1 MAFLQRSSTAPAP
14 FPEPGRRS
22 LRTRWAVGGA
32 IAGGSIA
39 GLLATGSSALAVYFA
54 RRVITP
60 ARQRASDQEVLAVI
74 RDGSSLQV
82 IFSATEDTT
91 VEGTYGFFFD
101 GGRGHARIGRIV
113 SYSPADRTVQREVEA
128 VYAGDLSAA
137 RWGWW
142 SGALYPDPAAVGL
155 PAEEVLIDVERGQA
169 PAWLVRAGGTA
180 RTWAIL
186 VHGRGATR
194 QEALRAVGPALE
206 LGLTSLVVS
215 YRNDGQAPSADDGR
229 YGLGSTEW
237 RDIEAAIAYA
247 LANGAEEIV
256 LFGWSMGGAI
266 CLQTADLSRYRHLIR
281 AMVLDAPVIDWVNVL
296 AHHAQLN
303 RIPSL
308 VGRYGQLMLGHP
320 LGRRLTGL
328 SAPVDLKGMDW
339 VSRAVELRTPT
350 LIVHSVDDEYVPY
363 GPSALLAE
371 RNPEMVTF
379 EPFDS
384 ARHTKEWNVDPE
396 RWESLVKAWLRGRL
410 APRSNPGGAV
420 APVAGSVAIER

>member
-1 MAFLQRSSTAPAP
+1 MASFQRTRPAP
-14 FPEPGRRS
+14 VQSASESVGMS
-22 LRTRWAVGGA
+22 LRTKWAIGAAIGG
-32 IAGGSIA
+32 GGLA

-60 ARQRASDQEVLAVI
+60 ARQRAADQEMLALI
-74 RDGSSLQV
+74 RDGQRQQA
-82 IFSATEDTT
+82 IFAATDDTT
-91 VEGTYGFFFD
+91 VDGVYGFFFD
-101 GGRGHARIGRIV
+101 GGKGHARIGRIV
-113 SYSPADRTVQREVEA
+113 SYSPAERTVLRDVEA
-128 VYAGDLSAA
+128 VYAGDLSKA
-137 RWGWW
+137 RRGWW
-142 SGALYPDPAAVGL
+142 SGAVHPDPAAVGI
-155 PAEEVLIDVERGQA
+155 PHEEVMIDVDRGQA

-180 RTWAIL
+180 RTWAVM

-206 LGLTSLVVS
+206 LGLTSLLVS
-215 YRNDGQAPSADDGR
+215 YRNDGLAPSADDGR

-237 RDIEAAIAYA
+237 RDVEAAIEYA
-247 LANGAEEIV
+247 LANGAEEVV

-266 CLQTADLSRYRHLIR
+266 CLQAADLSRYRHLIR
-281 AMVLDAPVIDWVNVL
+281 AMVLDAPVTDWVNVL

-328 SAPVDLKGMDW
+328 SAPVDLKAMDW

-350 LIVHSVDDEYVPY
+350 LVVHSVDDEYVPY
-363 GPSALLAE
+363 RPSALLAE

-379 EPFDS
+379 EPFHQ

-396 RWESLVKAWLRGRL
+396 RWESLVKAWLRQQL
-410 APRSNPGGAV
+410 APRLNPGALP
-420 APVAGSVAIER
+420 PVSP

>member
-1 MAFLQRSSTAPAP
+1 MASFQRTRPAP
-14 FPEPGRRS
+14 VQTSPDSGGMS
-22 LRTRWAVGGA
+22 LRAKWAIGGA
-32 IAGGSIA
+32 IGGGGLA

-60 ARQRASDQEVLAVI
+60 ARQRAADQEMLALI
-74 RDGSSLQV
+74 RDGQRQQA
-82 IFSATEDTT
+82 IFAATDDTT
-91 VEGTYGFFFD
+91 VDGVYGFFFD
-101 GGRGHARIGRIV
+101 GGKGHARIGRIV
-113 SYSPADRTVQREVEA
+113 SYSPAERTVLRDVEA
-128 VYAGDLSAA
+128 VYAGDLSKA
-137 RWGWW
+137 RRGWW
-142 SGALYPDPAAVGL
+142 SGAVHPDPAAVGI
-155 PAEEVLIDVERGQA
+155 PHEEVMIDVDRGQA

-180 RTWAIL
+180 RTWAVM

-206 LGLTSLVVS
+206 LGLTSLLVS
-215 YRNDGQAPSADDGR
+215 YRNDGLAPSADDGR

-237 RDIEAAIAYA
+237 RDVEAAVEYA
-247 LANGAEEIV
+247 LANGADEIV

-281 AMVLDAPVIDWVNVL
+281 AMVLDAPVTDWVNVL

-328 SAPVDLKGMDW
+328 SAPVDLKAMDW

-350 LIVHSVDDEYVPY
+350 LVVHSVDDEYVPY
-363 GPSALLAE
+363 RPSALLAE

-379 EPFDS
+379 EPFHQ

-396 RWESLVKAWLRGRL
+396 RWESLVKAWLRQQL
-410 APRSNPGGAV
+410 APRLNPGALP
-420 APVAGSVAIER
+420 PVSP

>member
-1 MAFLQRSSTAPAP
+1 MAL
-14 FPEPGRRS
+14 FP
-22 LRTRWAVGGA
+22 RTRPAAPPRPHEAGVTSSRAKWAAAGA
-32 IAGGSIA
+32 IAGGSVA
-39 GLLATGSSALAVYFA
+39 GLLGAGSSALAVYFA

-60 ARQRASDQEVLAVI
+60 ARQRTADKELLAVL
-74 RDGSSLQV
+74 RDGQTQQV
-82 IFSATEDTT
+82 IFAANDDT
-91 VEGTYGFFFD
+91 VVDGVYGFFFD
-101 GGRGHARIGRIV
+101 GGKGHARIGRII
-113 SYSPADRTVQREVEA
+113 SYSPSERTVLREVEA
-128 VYAGDLSAA
+128 VYSGDLAAA

-142 SGALYPDPAAVGL
+142 SGTVYPEPAAAGI
-155 PAEEVLIDVERGQA
+155 PAEDVAIPVERGEA
-169 PAWLVRAGGTA
+169 PAWLVRARGRA
-180 RTWAIL
+180 RTWAIM

-194 QEALRAVGPALE
+194 QEALRAAGPALE
-206 LGLTSLVVS
+206 LGLTSLLVS
-215 YRNDGQAPSADDGR
+215 YRNDGLAPSADDGR

-237 RDIEAAIAYA
+237 RDIEAAIEYA
-247 LANGAEEIV
+247 VANGAEEIV

-281 AMVLDAPVIDWVNVL
+281 AMVLDAPVIDWVTVL

-328 SAPVDLKGMDW
+328 SAPVDLKEMDW

-350 LIVHSVDDEYVPY
+350 LIIHSVDDEYVPY
-363 GPSALLAE
+363 GPSARLAE

-379 EPFDS
+379 ETFHQ

-396 RWESLVKAWLRGRL
+396 RWERLVKAWLRQQL
-410 APRSNPGGAV
+410 APRLNPGA
-420 APVAGSVAIER
+420 AS

>member
-1 MAFLQRSSTAPAP
+1 MATFQRTRPAP
-14 FPEPGRRS
+14 VHRPETGGMS
-22 LRTRWAVGGA
+22 LRAKWAIGGA
-32 IAGGSIA
+32 IGGGGLA
-39 GLLATGSSALAVYFA
+39 GLLGAGSSALAVYFA

-60 ARQRASDQEVLAVI
+60 ARQRTSDQEILAVI
-74 RDGSSLQV
+74 RDGQGQRA
-82 IFSATEDTT
+82 IFAATDDTT
-91 VEGTYGFFFD
+91 VDGVYGFFFD
-101 GGRGHARIGRIV
+101 GGKGHARIGRIV
-113 SYSPADRTVQREVEA
+113 SYSPADRTVLREVEA

-137 RWGWW
+137 RRGWW
-142 SGALYPDPAAVGL
+142 SGAVYPDPAAAGIPYEDVS
-155 PAEEVLIDVERGQA
+155 IDVERGQA

-180 RTWAIL
+180 RTWAVM

-206 LGLTSLVVS
+206 LGLTSLLVS
-215 YRNDGQAPSADDGR
+215 YRNDGLAPSADDGR

-237 RDIEAAIAYA
+237 RDIEAAIEYA

-266 CLQTADLSRYRHLIR
+266 CLQTSDLSRYRHLIR
-281 AMVLDAPVIDWVNVL
+281 AMVLDAPVTDWVNVL

-328 SAPVDLKGMDW
+328 SAPVDLKVMDW

-350 LIVHSVDDEYVPY
+350 LILHSVDDEYVPY
-363 GPSALLAE
+363 EPSALLAE

-379 EPFDS
+379 EPFHQ
-384 ARHTKEWNVDPE
+384 ARHTKEWNVDPD
-396 RWESLVKAWLRGRL
+396 RWEGRVKSWLRQQL
-410 APRSNPGGAV
+410 APRLNPGAL
-420 APVAGSVAIER
+420 GSLASGSG